1 MKKEERELKVYD
13 VILHNK
19 TNIKTLDNKLLI
31 TTSFFLQLSF
41 FLFQWVIFFVTLLG

>member
-1 MKKEERELKVYD
+1 MKKEERELKVYY

-31 TTSFFLQLSF
+31 TTSFLQLSF